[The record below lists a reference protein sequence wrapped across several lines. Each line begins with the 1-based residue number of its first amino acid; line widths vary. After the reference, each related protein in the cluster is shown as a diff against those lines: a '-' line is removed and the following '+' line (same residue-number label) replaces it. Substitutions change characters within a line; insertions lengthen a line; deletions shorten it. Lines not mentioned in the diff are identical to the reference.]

1 MENADKKKIAVMQPY
16 VFPYL
21 GYFQLIGSVDTFV
34 FFDDVNY
41 INKGWVNRNNILL
54 SNQQHLFTIPL
65 SGASQNAL
73 ISEIK
78 ILQER
83 SWKVKF
89 LKTLETAYRKAPFFN
104 VIFSMV
110 SDWIMDG
117 PELIAEFNFQTTKE
131 ICEYTGVSTTLVRT
145 SSVYNN
151 RELKGQERV
160 LDICKQEKADVYINP
175 IGGVALYD
183 STLFAE
189 NNMELFF
196 LKTEFTPYQQHSE
209 NFVTGLSILDYLMF
223 LSPEEI
229 AKKLKEFTLVT
240 NTNATIVN
248 GKN

>member
-1 MENADKKKIAVMQPY
+1 MESGAKKKIAVMQPY

-21 GYFQLIGSVDTFV
+21 GYFQLIASVDTFV

-54 SNQQHLFTIPL
+54 SNQAHLFTIPL

-73 ISEIK
+73 ISEIS

-89 LKTLETAYRKAPFFN
+89 LKTLETAYRKAPFFD
-104 VIFSMV
+104 VIYSMV
-110 SDWIMDG
+110 NDWIIQG

-131 ICEYTGVSTTLVRT
+131 ICAYADVNTTLVRS

-160 LDICKQEKADVYINP
+160 LDICKQENAGTYINP

-183 STLFAE
+183 HKLFAE
-189 NNMELFF
+189 HNMELFF
-196 LKTEFTPYQQHSE
+196 LKTTFTPYKQHSE
-209 NFVTGLSILDYLMF
+209 NFVPGLSILDYLMF

-229 AKKLKEFTLVT
+229 AEKLKEFNLVT
-240 NTNATIVN
+240 NTNATIA
-248 GKN
+248 